1 MESLTLNYKETCQVS
16 EGDLK
21 ALETTLLPEVERINS
36 ARARAYASDY
46 ASINL
51 PFDEELLKAVCAR
64 VKDKK
69 SLSPTTLVVIGI
81 GGSNLGTI
89 AVLEALRGKFYNHDH
104 DVKVY
109 FVGTTD
115 TDHVNDIAK
124 LTEHEL
130 ATGNNIILNVISKS
144 GSTTETIANFEIFLE
159 ILKNHRPYNYHHF
172 VVATTDENS
181 SLWHLAQKEEF
192 AVLTIPAQVGGRYSV
207 FSAVG
212 LFPLCFLEI
221 DIKKLVEGARSGFAI
236 STQTHLATNYAA
248 ISAALIAH
256 HYRNGMIIHDTFL
269 FSVALESVGAWY
281 RQLSAESVGKSQTR
295 DGDTINVGLLPTA
308 SMGSTDLHS
317 VAQLYLAGPANRF
330 TTFISVAHNASD
342 LVLPTC
348 PEFEEVV
355 PAIQGKSLQAIMDAI
370 LQGTE
375 KAYLHDKRPFVSWEI
390 PEKSAYYIGQLMQIK
405 MIEMMYLGFLLNVN
419 PFDQPEVEK
428 YKRETRS
435 ILASN
440 NKQE

>member
-1 MESLTLNYKETCQVS
+1 MKSITFDYKNTCQINGS
-16 EGDLK
+16 ELDK
-21 ALETTLLPEVERINS
+21 VQKELPKEIERMNA
-36 ARARAYASDY
+36 ARTSGYDSDY

-64 VKDKK
+64 VKEKK

-89 AVLEALRGKFYNHDH
+89 AVLEALRGKFYNSDQE
-104 DVKVY
+104 VKVY

-115 TDHVNDIAK
+115 TDHVNDIAQI
-124 LTEHEL
+124 TEREL

-144 GSTTETIANFEIFLE
+144 GGTTETIANFEVLLE
-159 ILKNHRPYNYHHF
+159 ILKNHRPYNYHQF

-181 SLWHLAQKEEF
+181 ALWDIARKEEF
-192 AVLTIPAQVGGRYSV
+192 AVLTIPARVGGRYSV

-212 LFPLCFLEI
+212 LFPLCFLDI
-221 DIKKLVEGARSGFAI
+221 DIKKLVEGARSGCAL
-236 STQTHLATNYAA
+236 STQKNFTTNYAA

-256 HYRNGMIIHDTFL
+256 HYRMGMIIHDTFL
-269 FSVALESVGAWY
+269 FSVALESLGAWY
-281 RQLSAESVGKSQTR
+281 RQLSAESVGKAQTR
-295 DGDTINVGLLPTA
+295 EGNKINVGLLPTI

-317 VAQLYLAGPANRF
+317 VAQLYLAGPNNRF

-342 LVLPTC
+342 LVLPTYS
-348 PEFEEVV
+348 EFESVV
-355 PAIQGKSLQAIMDAI
+355 PAIQGKSLQIIMNAI

-375 KAYLHDKRPFVSWEI
+375 KAYAHDKRPFVVWEI
-390 PEKSAYYIGQLMQIK
+390 SEKSAYYIGQFMQIK

-428 YKRETRS
+428 YKRETRE
-435 ILASN
+435 ILRLS
-440 NKQE
+440 